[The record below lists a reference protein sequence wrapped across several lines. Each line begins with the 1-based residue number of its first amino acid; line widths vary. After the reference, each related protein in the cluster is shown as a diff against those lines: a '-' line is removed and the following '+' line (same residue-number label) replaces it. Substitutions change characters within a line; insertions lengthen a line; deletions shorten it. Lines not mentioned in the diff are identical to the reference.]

1 MNSNNL
7 HNNTIFLIY
16 TIINNILTFEESDN
30 FQAIAFSRPPP
41 PTTSTL
47 AIKKTNSVKIKIIL

>member
-1 MNSNNL
+1 M
-7 HNNTIFLIY
+7 
-16 TIINNILTFEESDN
+16 IINNILTFEESDS

-47 AIKKTNSVKIKIIL
+47 AIKKSTL